1 MQSQRRKSFNR
12 AYTDT
17 LMRDYQRRLE
27 HWSGPT
33 PFRLAETPLFV
44 DDRLKQELADSSEAI
59 CTQLSQPAVLEALK
73 KAIPATVNAP
83 GMDALPDCVQVDF
96 ALVRGEDGLLRGRLV
111 ELQAF
116 PSLYALETLMADSW
130 KQTLEKV
137 PGFEDT
143 NLTCFFD
150 LERDAAVAWMK
161 QVVVGD
167 EDPFETALVDYQPDL
182 QKTLPDFHAT
192 RLLFGV
198 SPVCVTK
205 LIREGRRLY
214 RETGGRRVPVR
225 RIYNRM
231 VFDELE
237 AKKVALPFSFTDDL
251 DVSWCSHPNWY
262 WTWSKFALPYL
273 DHPSV
278 PKTRYL
284 SDFGTDLPEDL
295 ENYVLKPLFS
305 FAGSG
310 VNIDLTR
317 AAIDA
322 IPEAQ
327 RSGYLLQRKVEYAPV
342 IDMPHHAEGFDPA
355 APGVKAECRVM
366 LLRHSFDGPR
376 PLRPLIVLVRSSRG
390 RMLGVDQN
398 RGVAQ
403 NWSGGTVALFG

>member
-1 MQSQRRKSFNR
+1 M
-12 AYTDT
+12 
-17 LMRDYQRRLE
+17 
-27 HWSGPT
+27 
-33 PFRLAETPLFV
+33 
-44 DDRLKQELADSSEAI
+44 
-59 CTQLSQPAVLEALK
+59 
-73 KAIPATVNAP
+73 
-83 GMDALPDCVQVDF
+83 
-96 ALVRGEDGLLRGRLV
+96 
-111 ELQAF
+111 
-116 PSLYALETLMADSW
+116 
-130 KQTLEKV
+130 

-231 VFDELE
+231 VFDELD

-342 IDMPHHAEGFDPA
+342 IDMPSHAEGFDPA

-390 RMLGVDQN
+390 KMLGVDQN

>member
-1 MQSQRRKSFNR
+1 MQSERRQAFNR

-73 KAIPATVNAP
+73 KAIPAAVNAP

-96 ALVRGEDGLLRGRLV
+96 ALVRGEDGLLHGRLV

-137 PGFEDT
+137 PGFEDA

-327 RSGYLLQRKVEYAPV
+327 RGGYLLQRKVEYAPV
-342 IDMPHHAEGFDPA
+342 IDMPAHAEGFDPA

-390 RMLGVDQN
+390 KMLGVDQN
-398 RGVAQ
+398 RGVSQ
-403 NWSGGTVALFG
+403 TWSGGTVALFG

>member
-1 MQSQRRKSFNR
+1 MQSQRRQAFNR

-96 ALVRGEDGLLRGRLV
+96 ALVRGEDGLLHGRLV

-137 PGFEDT
+137 PGFEDA

-231 VFDELE
+231 VFDELD

-322 IPEAQ
+322 IPETK

-342 IDMPHHAEGFDPA
+342 IDMPAHAEGFDPA

-390 RMLGVDQN
+390 KMLGVDQN

-403 NWSGGTVALFG
+403 NWSGGAVALFG

>member
-1 MQSQRRKSFNR
+1 MNTLRREAYNR
-12 AYTDT
+12 AYTEA

-27 HWSGPT
+27 AWSGPT

-44 DDRLKQELADSSEAI
+44 DDRLKEELGRSAEEI
-59 CTQLSQPAVLEALK
+59 CAQLSVPSVLSQLK
-73 KAIPATVNAP
+73 KAIPASVNAP

-96 ALVRGEDGLLRGRLV
+96 ALVRGEDGLLHGKLV

-116 PSLYALETLMADSW
+116 PSLYALETLMADAWS
-130 KQTLEKV
+130 QTLERV
-137 PGFEDT
+137 PGFEHAP
-143 NLTCFFD
+143 LTCF
-150 LERDAAVAWMK
+150 LGVERAEAVAWMK
-161 QVVVGD
+161 RVVVGN
-167 EDPFETALVDYQPDL
+167 EDPFETALVDYQPEQ
-182 QKTLPDFHAT
+182 QKTVPDFHAT

-214 RETGGRRVPVR
+214 RETGGQRVPVR

-231 VFDELE
+231 VFDELD
-237 AKKVALPFSFTDDL
+237 AKKVQMPFSFTDDL

-262 WTWSKFALPYL
+262 WTWSKYALPFL

-278 PKTRYL
+278 PKTRFL
-284 SDFGTDLPEDL
+284 SDLGPDVPEDL

-310 VNIDLTR
+310 VNIDLTAEAI
-317 AAIDA
+317 AAI
-322 IPEAQ
+322 PVER
-327 RSGYLLQRKVEYAPV
+327 RSGYLLQRKVQYAPV
-342 IDMPHHAEGFDPA
+342 VPMPSHVDGFDPA

-366 LLRHSFDGPR
+366 LLRHSETGPR
-376 PLRPLIVLVRSSRG
+376 PLRSLIVLIRMSRG

-403 NWSGGTVALFG
+403 TWSGGTVALFG

>member
-73 KAIPATVNAP
+73 KAIPAAVNAP

-96 ALVRGEDGLLRGRLV
+96 ALVRGEDGLLHGRLV

-137 PGFEDT
+137 PGFEDA

-231 VFDELE
+231 VFDELD

-342 IDMPHHAEGFDPA
+342 IDMPAHAEGFDPA
-355 APGVKAECRVM
+355 ATGVKAECRVM

-390 RMLGVDQN
+390 KMLGVDQN